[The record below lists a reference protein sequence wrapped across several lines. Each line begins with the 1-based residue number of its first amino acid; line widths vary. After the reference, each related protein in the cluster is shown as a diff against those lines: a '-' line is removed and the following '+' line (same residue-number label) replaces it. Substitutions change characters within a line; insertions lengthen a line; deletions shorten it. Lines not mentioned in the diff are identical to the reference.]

1 MRRILNAG
9 REAARRA
16 DFSAGMA
23 IGSRASVARVGDAF
37 PWSSA
42 SSFCRTQ
49 RLGVGK
55 VSRRS
60 AWAVGLLIGL
70 GVLIWVSTPRLDAGT
85 DDSAKIKQ
93 LSSDYATALLSRD
106 TKFLTSAIAPD
117 EVNVGTDGRPFGR
130 QALLAKIQD
139 PSFSYKKIE
148 IGGLVIQ
155 IVGSMALTRGTATVT
170 TQTSGHSTT
179 DNFRFIRIWQ
189 RQAGKWQ
196 VVYFQATHI
205 QA

>member
-1 MRRILNAG
+1 
-9 REAARRA
+9 
-16 DFSAGMA
+16 
-23 IGSRASVARVGDAF
+23 
-37 PWSSA
+37 
-42 SSFCRTQ
+42 
-49 RLGVGK
+49 

-60 AWAVGLLIGL
+60 ASAISLIAL
-70 GVLIWVSTPRLDAGT
+70 GAFIWVSTPCLNAGT
-85 DDSAKIKQ
+85 DDSVQIKRM
-93 LSSDYATALLSRD
+93 SSEYATALLSRD

-117 EVNVGTDGRPFGR
+117 AVNVGTDGRPFDR
-130 QALLAKIQD
+130 RALLAKIQD

-148 IGGLVIQ
+148 IGGFVIQ
-155 IVGSMALTRGTATVT
+155 IVGPMALTRGTATVT
-170 TQTSGHSTT
+170 TETSSHIAT